1 MNNSKKSKITNKQK
15 IIILIGLLIFGIT
28 IYNVFYSP
36 EVLSC
41 KYIDGIEYSSDRTQ
55 FKEKKRD
62 GFMDIDIV
70 LEIYKNQNKIIEIDS
85 GGRSEFK
92 NKTTEQENFYY
103 YDTVNIQKNLILF
116 SYRMVSKKNPD
127 TGNTEDNFSLDRL
140 TGILT
145 KVFGLPKELGGLFV
159 LRYQCSKKTNLF

>member
-62 GFMDIDIV
+62 GFMDRDIV
-70 LEIYKNQNKIIEIDS
+70 LEIYKNQNKIKVDNGKE
-85 GGRSEFK
+85 EYK
-92 NKTTEQENFYY
+92 NKTTEDENWHH

-127 TGNTEDNFSLDRL
+127 TGNTEFNYSLDRL

-145 KVFGLPKELGGLFV
+145 KEFGMPKELGGLFV
-159 LRYQCSKKTNLF
+159 LRYQCSKKTNRI